1 MFRSRR
7 LALLAAFAGCAHA
20 GLESPESLEPPA
32 VPEEHR
38 VDGRVLVQFDPDGD
52 RYLASP
58 YLGPLPDRATL
69 VALAVGDVARDE
81 AVRAFGAFFRGGA
94 DKKTLEVPSRGY
106 RAVVMPRAWNQTTA
120 YQELRREGLRPRVAV
135 SLQVSVSLL
144 DAEGRPVWS
153 RAYDSGTMEGPGY
166 FPRGAGGER
175 LGPAARGAIARL
187 LQRAAEETAAEAG
200 RGAPTPR

>member
-1 MFRSRR
+1 MARSR
-7 LALLAAFAGCAHA
+7 LFALVALFAGCAHTGPGSSA
-20 GLESPESLEPPA
+20 PLEPPA
-32 VPEEHR
+32 VPEERR

-58 YLGPLPDRATL
+58 YPGPLPDRATL

-94 DKKTLEVPSRGY
+94 DARTIEAPSRGY
-106 RAVVMPRAWNQTTA
+106 RAVVLPRAWNQTTA
-120 YQELRREGLRPRVAV
+120 YQELRREGFRPRVAV

-144 DAEGRPVWS
+144 DAEGRPLWR
-153 RAYDSGTMEGPGY
+153 RAYDSGTLEGPGY